1 MQKNNPHVLI
11 FSLAYFP
18 KLVGGAEV
26 AVKELTDRMP
36 DLEFSMVTIRG
47 PHEKKEERVGKVH
60 VYRVGPWCGT
70 GIVGKILFQC
80 SKYAYPFLA
89 YKKAESLHRNNQFD
103 TIWSIMANHA
113 GFAARFFKK
122 KNPNVRFVLTLQ
134 EGDPIPYIKKKVRFV
149 RRAFQD
155 IFARADFVTAIS
167 HYLLQF
173 ARDMGYTKEGTVIG
187 NGVDI
192 AHFSKEL
199 SPERRKEIRA
209 RLGFSDGNTVLVTA
223 SRLVV
228 KNGVVDV
235 IDALAQLPE
244 KYVFLVIGVG
254 GLEASLRARA
264 EDVHIAHRVHFLGY
278 IPHHDLP
285 QYLHA
290 SDIFIRPSLSEG
302 LGNAFLEAMVAGI
315 PVVATPVGGIPDFLK
330 EKETGIFCEVNNP
343 ESICR
348 AVSMLENETLRA
360 HVVTQAQHMVADR
373 YDWDMLADRMR
384 AVLSETEGDDR
395 VNV

>member
-1 MQKNNPHVLI
+1 MEKNNPHILI

-18 KLVGGAEV
+18 DLVGGAEV
-26 AVKELTDRMP
+26 AVKELTDRMS
-36 DLEFSMVTIRG
+36 DLQFSMVTIRG
-47 PHEKKEERVGKVH
+47 PHEKKVERVGNIQ
-60 VYRVGPWCGT
+60 VYRVGPHCGT
-70 GIVGKILFQC
+70 GFLGKLLFQC

-89 YKKAESLHRNNQFD
+89 YRKAQSLHVHNQFD

-113 GFAARFFKK
+113 GFTARLFKK

-134 EGDPIPYIKKKVRFV
+134 EGDPIPYIKKKVRLV
-149 RRAFQD
+149 YSAFQD
-155 IFARADFVTAIS
+155 IFARADSVTAIS
-167 HYLLQF
+167 HYLMQF
-173 ARDMGYTKEGTVIG
+173 ARDMGYTKEGIVIG

-199 SPERRKEIRA
+199 SPERRKEIRT
-209 RLGFSDGNTVLVTA
+209 RLGFSDDHTVLVTA

-235 IDALAQLPE
+235 IDALVQLPE

-264 EDVHIAHRVHFLGY
+264 EDIHVAHRVHFLGY
-278 IPHHDLP
+278 ISHHDLP

-315 PVVATPVGGIPDFLK
+315 PVIATPVGGIPDFLK
-330 EKETGIFCEVNNP
+330 EKETGVFCEVNNP

-348 AVSMLENETLRA
+348 AVSILEDDTLRS
-360 HVVTQAQHMVADR
+360 HVITQAKHMVADR
-373 YDWDMLADRMR
+373 YDWDALARRMQE
-384 AVLSETEGDDR
+384 VLSETTLSDR
-395 VNV
+395 VNI